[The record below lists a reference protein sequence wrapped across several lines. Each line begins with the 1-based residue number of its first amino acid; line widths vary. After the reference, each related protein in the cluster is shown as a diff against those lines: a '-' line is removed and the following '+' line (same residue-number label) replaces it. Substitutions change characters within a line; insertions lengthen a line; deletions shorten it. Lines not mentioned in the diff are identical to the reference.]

1 MQPSWSFPFQL
12 RVLIRQRNNTYPDA
26 ASCLKPFRRRY
37 LSARSVCSTT
47 DRVSNKRGK
56 ESERG
61 VLAVWGIEAKQQRLA
76 LCDRDRA
83 DLLGQRA
90 TLLSNRRAP
99 ALPQQMHAVRSLACP
114 ALGRT
119 WPCSTGHS
127 GQIFPQNLLLPRN
140 ADLQADRSGLA
151 GVPTHGL
158 SEVLPTRCASE
169 VSLPG
174 SLNCED
180 CRCPGQPTGRGYEL
194 VAPSAGV
201 ANEPG
206 ASTRPLRISSCPN
219 HC

>member
-1 MQPSWSFPFQL
+1 MSQTIPSALSVRALCVFHDRS
-12 RVLIRQRNNTYPDA
+12 RVQQAWERECA
-26 ASCLKPFRRRY
+26 
-37 LSARSVCSTT
+37 
-47 DRVSNKRGK
+47 VS
-56 ESERG
+56 
-61 VLAVWGIEAKQQRLA
+61 AVWRIEAKQQRLA

-99 ALPQQMHAVRSLACP
+99 ALPQQVHAVRSLACP

>member
-12 RVLIRQRNNTYPDA
+12 RVLIRQRNNT
-26 ASCLKPFRRRY
+26 LTQR
-37 LSARSVCSTT
+37 L
-47 DRVSNKRGK
+47 VSNHSVGAICPRALCVPRPIACPTSVGKRVC
-56 ESERG
+56 G
-61 VLAVWGIEAKQQRLA
+61 VSAVWRIEAKQQRLA